1 MQKQLIETLKNLTES
16 RESEI
21 VVLKNE
27 IRDLKAEVQNR
38 NLPMVAQMDI
48 DKLREEIMLL
58 TYQKA
63 ELELSIRKSWYF
75 VAHGTWTTQ

>member
-1 MQKQLIETLKNLTES
+1 MQKQLIETLQNLAES

-27 IRDLKAEVQNR
+27 IKDLTNQVESR
-38 NLPMVAQMDI
+38 NLPTVAQIDI
-48 DKLREEIMLL
+48 DKLREEISVL

-63 ELELSIRKSWYF
+63 ELELAIRKSIF
-75 VAHGTWTTQ
+75 VCFEIICLL